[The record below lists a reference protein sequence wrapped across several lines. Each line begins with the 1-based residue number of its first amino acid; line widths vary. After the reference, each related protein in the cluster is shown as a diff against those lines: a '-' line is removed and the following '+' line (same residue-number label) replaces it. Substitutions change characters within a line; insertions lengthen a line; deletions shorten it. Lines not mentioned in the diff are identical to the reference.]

1 MRHST
6 ILFNR
11 LIKQLYF
18 SEMRI
23 NTINSVLNDVI
34 KKYLK
39 VNANDDII
47 HFRKKI
53 DDYYSSL
60 NFIKSSMLCSYSP
73 KVRKKY
79 SNVNLYHMVNSGNLD
94 LETIDKNVAKLSSEL
109 QVYLI
114 NKL

>member
-1 MRHST
+1 MKHST

-23 NTINSVLNDVI
+23 NTINSVLNEVI

-60 NFIKSSMLCSYSP
+60 NFIKSSMLCSYSNEI
-73 KVRKKY
+73 KKKY
-79 SNVNLYHMVNSGNLD
+79 SNVKFYHMVNSGNLD
-94 LETIDKNVAKLSSEL
+94 LETIDKKVSKLSNEL

-114 NKL
+114 NKI